1 MRQRIGRWMGVRQ
14 RATARLRRTTGAACP
29 PGDGGNAVIEF
40 VFVAVVVLVP
50 LVYLVVSVAQLE
62 RSRLAA
68 SNAARDIGRAIAT
81 AGPGDD
87 PGVAADAALRIA
99 LRGQGLGPSDVEVRF
114 VAAHA
119 ACTNS
124 PVVPSLT
131 AGAEFTVCVTRREQ
145 LPGVPAIVAGR
156 GIATVGRYLVHI
168 DDFAAAPSSAA
179 PQSGATA
186 TAGSKSGADPHASQ
200 VP

>member
-1 MRQRIGRWMGVRQ
+1 MTQRLGRWMRVRL
-14 RATARLRRTTGAACP
+14 RATVRAACP
-29 PGDGGNAVIEF
+29 PGDDGNAVIEF

-50 LVYLVVSVAQLE
+50 LIYLVVSVAQLE
-62 RSRLAA
+62 RSRLAT
-68 SNAARDIGRAIAT
+68 SNAARDVGRAIAT
-81 AGPGDD
+81 TGPGDD

-99 LRGQGLGPSDVEVRF
+99 LRGQGLSPSDVEVRY

-119 ACTNS
+119 ACTSS
-124 PVVPSLT
+124 PIVPALT

-145 LPGVPAIVAGR
+145 LPGVPAIVNGR

-168 DDFAAAPSSAA
+168 DDFSAAPSSATN
-179 PQSGATA
+179 QSGAAA
-186 TAGSKSGADPHASQ
+186 TAESQSGADPHASQ